1 MALQRWRAKRRPTA
15 GKQKDDA
22 IGNSRTF
29 AIDQNRIRR
38 LAKAGL
44 QSSKVPHAITWLL
57 MKTIIPSVPL
67 KLKCSRRLEDA
78 LRALQLADRADPL
91 SNTIAKRIIDLAH
104 LGERDP
110 VRLRE
115 YALEINHRD

>member
-1 MALQRWRAKRRPTA
+1 MP
-15 GKQKDDA
+15 
-22 IGNSRTF
+22 
-29 AIDQNRIRR
+29 
-38 LAKAGL
+38 
-44 QSSKVPHAITWLL
+44 ITWLL
-57 MKTIIPSVPL
+57 HEDYHSFGPAEIKVLTAAF
-67 KLKCSRRLEDA
+67 EDA

-91 SNTIAKRIIDLAH
+91 SNTIAKRIIDLAR

>member
-1 MALQRWRAKRRPTA
+1 
-15 GKQKDDA
+15 
-22 IGNSRTF
+22 
-29 AIDQNRIRR
+29 
-38 LAKAGL
+38 
-44 QSSKVPHAITWLL
+44 

-91 SNTIAKRIIDLAH
+91 SNTIAKRIIDLAR

>member
-1 MALQRWRAKRRPTA
+1 MAGEASGQRAGEAKRLA
-15 GKQKDDA
+15 A
-22 IGNSRTF
+22 IGNSANICYRSK
-29 AIDQNRIRR
+29 QQGYSR
-38 LAKAGL
+38 L
-44 QSSKVPHAITWLL
+44 KVPQCRSRGCC
-57 MKTIIPSVPL
+57 MKTIITFGPAEIKVL
-67 KLKCSRRLEDA
+67 TAAFEDA

-91 SNTIAKRIIDLAH
+91 SNTIAKRIIDLAR